1 MENQKKDGN
10 SIYNNEERQFSTELK
25 AIQNTI
31 YFKKAV
37 EIQVCD
43 IRKNKH
49 QLLHMVLKKKK
60 KSENPE
66 KQKFK
71 FYLKIIFNI

>member
-49 QLLHMVLKKKK
+49 QLLHMVL
-60 KSENPE
+60 
-66 KQKFK
+66 
-71 FYLKIIFNI
+71 